1 MYALRTERT
10 AISLVLTI
18 MILRRHT
25 ESHAEQNVV
34 RVARI
39 RRLERSCA
47 RGGTLVIRGAQ
58 DISHDRVEGVD
69 GELDASKLEGDVDFP
84 VAGDLPDIP

>member
-1 MYALRTERT
+1 
-10 AISLVLTI
+10 

-39 RRLERSCA
+39 RRLERSYA

-69 GELDASKLEGDVDFP
+69 GVSYTTKFKSDVQLK
-84 VAGDLPDIP
+84 VAGHRPDWRRESIDTS